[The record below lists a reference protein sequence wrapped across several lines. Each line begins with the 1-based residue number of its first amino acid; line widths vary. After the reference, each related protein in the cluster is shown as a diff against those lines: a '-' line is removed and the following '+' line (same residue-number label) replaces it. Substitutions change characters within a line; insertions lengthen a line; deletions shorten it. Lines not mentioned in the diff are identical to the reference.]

1 MFTLAERLIAL
12 RNLKPKRKEGFL
24 KVISIFSFIG
34 IMLGVAILIIVM
46 SVMNGFRTELTN
58 KILGFNPHIIIKP
71 YNNVKIDESFKDQL
85 KKNFPDIQILN
96 SFSGEGV
103 VINNDYAKGIIIKGL
118 DQKNKKNSIFI
129 KKILVEGDKSRIKK
143 GEIIIGKELAIE
155 LNLAIGDKINLL
167 SSAYISTPFGG
178 LPKQETYIIEGI
190 FSSGFYEFDKNV
202 VFLNL
207 NEALYFFDKEKNDIN
222 LEVYLPNPLKANYIK
237 DKIGI
242 MNNNFYVYSW
252 IDLNKSFFSALKVE
266 RNVMFVIL
274 TLIIIVAAFNIISG
288 LTILIKNKTREI
300 AILKTLG
307 LSNNSIIK
315 SFFLTGFTIGLIATI
330 FGITLGV
337 LFSENIESIRVFFS
351 YILNVEIFPSDVYFL
366 DEMPSEISFSSIVI
380 IFIFSITTTSL
391 ASLVPAITI
400 SKMST
405 IKALKYE

>member
-129 KKILVEGDKSRIKK
+129 KKILVEGDKSSIKK

-222 LEVYLPNPLKANYIK
+222 LEVYLPNPLKADYIK

-380 IFIFSITTTSL
+380 IFIFSITITSL